1 MKLVQLFKALFK
13 GDAID
18 MIFFFVPDNEISEE
32 TTTD

>member
-1 MKLVQLFKALFK
+1 MKFVQLIKTLFK

-32 TTTD
+32 TNKD